1 MSQLVIH
8 RSKPQGFVQIPN
20 ALARDKVLSF
30 TARGLILELLSHVSG
45 WEVGITEIAVQ
56 KRSGR
61 RGDGRE
67 AVLAAY
73 GELKA
78 CGYVIEEESSSGV
91 LVAIHVYD
99 TPQTEKPSSASNT
112 ANRIGGPP
120 GETAYNGRS
129 APNTVSRIGERPA
142 ETAHTPSSPPDTASR
157 IGESPGETQ
166 QTPTSFPNTASRI
179 PLRTPERE
187 DQKEKNKEHSVS
199 FADPGPAKLAE
210 RDRTPSRRQ
219 RLTKQLAELSREEL
233 EEFADQAEADRGS
246 LWDWAI
252 KSAAKKQGVEYQPD
266 AEFTSLTDEHLQHA
280 LLRTVLRLERSGE
293 AGVPESWKCW
303 IW

>member
-112 ANRIGGPP
+112 ANRIGGP
-120 GETAYNGRS
+120 
-129 APNTVSRIGERPA
+129 
-142 ETAHTPSSPPDTASR
+142 
-157 IGESPGETQ
+157 PGETQ